1 MTSAVTGASRF
12 THSISPAAT
21 SAVDHWGGASVA
33 PACGAA
39 GVEGRGEPTGAGS
52 CVAGWGAGPE
62 IAAASARTLG
72 AAARP
77 DGVSACSETASGAPV
92 RTELDRAPIQGET
105 TESVTTLVMAAT
117 ENAAEQQAT
126 IFPD

>member
-12 THSISPAAT
+12 THSISLAAT
-21 SAVDHWGGASVA
+21 SAVDHWGGGASVA
-33 PACGAA
+33 PAFA

-72 AAARP
+72 AAALP

-92 RTELDRAPIQGET
+92 RTALDRAPIQGET

-117 ENAAEQQAT
+117 ESAAEQQAT